1 MSSIQDKTDKF
12 NADLNKRTEDMEFYK
27 RTFDEQKVRV
37 NREHELIT
45 SSLYELALQFMSF
58 KNELQVKVNP
68 NNESMKWFKELTV
81 KFNVNK

>member
-68 NNESMKWFKELTV
+68 NNESMK
-81 KFNVNK
+81 